1 MIGAKRTGV
10 FPLCVSNAIAFAD
23 RDPATLTCANPGTL
37 IGLIKPW
44 NNLGRLWPMPGR
56 GLVVVRQRTIESILP
71 RGELRRNITNTV
83 TAIRIVE
90 SAVAVAPIFVPR
102 TRAIWDGIVREIG
115 RASCRERG

>member
-37 IGLIKPW
+37 IGLLKPW
-44 NNLGRLWPMPGR
+44 NNLGRLWPMAGR
-56 GLVVVRQRTIESILP
+56 GLVVVSQRTIEWILP
-71 RGELRRNITNTV
+71 RGELRRNIINAV

-90 SAVAVAPIFVPR
+90 SFVTVAPNFVSPAR
-102 TRAIWDGIVREIG
+102 SICAGI
-115 RASCRERG
+115 